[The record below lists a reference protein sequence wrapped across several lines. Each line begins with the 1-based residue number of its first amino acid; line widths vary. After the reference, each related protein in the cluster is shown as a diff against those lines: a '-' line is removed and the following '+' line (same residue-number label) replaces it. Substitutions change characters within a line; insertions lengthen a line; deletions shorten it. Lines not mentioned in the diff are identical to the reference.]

1 MERFR
6 LLPSASWPSHHKSW
20 LDKLSYIICNTLEHS
35 CIMQNASYFVSN
47 CVSIGHNTGGL
58 LLFFMVLD
66 SENRVWSVAGSLRP
80 HTFLPLKTGIK
91 NVYNLHGTSC
101 CAKQC
106 HSLKTSVILWPTMAF
121 FLSTS
126 WRLFS
131 AWLRS
136 NCFNPGWVNT
146 TQFNFTVLHSSYRIS
161 KQECRAQCLSAK
173 SLPSLHWVN
182 PTSLLPYEV
191 WLGAASSSGFLVVLT
206 ELTWFGC

>member
-1 MERFR
+1 MHI
-6 LLPSASWPSHHKSW
+6 L
-20 LDKLSYIICNTLEHS
+20 CQT
-35 CIMQNASYFVSN
+35 
-47 CVSIGHNTGGL
+47 VSIGHNIGGL
-58 LLFFMVLD
+58 LLFFIALY
-66 SENRVWSVAGSLRP
+66 SENRSLVSCRITKST
-80 HTFLPLKTGIK
+80 HFLATEKWYK
-91 NVYNLHGTSC
+91 NLYNFQGTSC

-206 ELTWFGC
+206 ELTWFGW